1 MDHLPIFL
9 TLRDR
14 PVLMVGGGEAAARK
28 VRLLRKAGA
37 RIDLVAPRA
46 NAELTDLAGQG
57 GVAWHIRSFVP
68 ADLDHRVAVFSATG
82 IASLDEAVA
91 DGARA
96 RGLPVNVVDSPA
108 LSDFIMPAI
117 IDRNPVIV
125 AISSGGAA
133 PILAA
138 RVRAQIERLLPARLG
153 ALAQFSGRF
162 RSAVKARLPHGLSR
176 LRFWEGV
183 FEGAIADD
191 VLAGQP
197 ARAHGAMLRALNQ
210 GVPSQVNATDGIVY
224 LVGAGPGDPDL
235 LTLRALHLLQSAD
248 VIVHDR
254 LIGPQILDYARRDA
268 ARVYVGKAAGVPGLG
283 QDEINATLLRHARA
297 GKRVIRLKGG
307 DPFVFGRGGEEMG
320 YLRGHG
326 IVVEIVPGIT
336 AALGCAASAGVPL
349 TQRGVASAVTFVTGH
364 GSDGEPDVDW
374 SALSAANHTL
384 VIYMAAG
391 RAGQLAAKLTQHG
404 LKATTPVAIIENGTR
419 PDQQV
424 WTGQL
429 AGLLHGPAPLGAD
442 GPALIVVGDVAGQAQ
457 NAAAIAVPYAIAG

>member
-1 MDHLPIFL
+1 MNHLPIFL

-14 PVLMVGGGEAAARK
+14 PVLMVGAGEAAARK

-37 RIDLVAPRA
+37 RIDIVAPQA
-46 NAELTDLAGQG
+46 NAELAALAGQG
-57 GVAWHIRSFVP
+57 DVVWHIRPFVP
-68 ADLDHRVAVFSATG
+68 ADLDNRAAVFVATG
-82 IASLDEAVA
+82 LPGVDQAVA

-96 RGLPVNVVDSPA
+96 RNLPVNVVDNPA
-108 LSDFIMPAI
+108 LSSFIMPAI
-117 IDRNPVIV
+117 IDRDPLIV
-125 AISSGGAA
+125 AISSGGDA
-133 PILAA
+133 PILAR

-153 ALAQFSGRF
+153 ALAQFAGRF
-162 RSAVKARLPHGLSR
+162 RSAVKAHLPHGLPR

-183 FEGAIADD
+183 FDGAIADA

-197 ARAHGAMLRALNQ
+197 AHAHGRMLRAINQ
-210 GVPSQVNATDGIVY
+210 GVPTRTSAADGIVY

-254 LIGPQILDYARRDA
+254 LIGPDILDYARRDA
-268 ARVYVGKAAGVPGLG
+268 TRVYVGKAAGIPGLG

-307 DPFVFGRGGEEMG
+307 DPLVFGRGGEEMA

-326 IVVEIVPGIT
+326 IAVQIVPGIT

-364 GSDGEPDVDW
+364 GSNGEPDVNW
-374 SALSAANHTL
+374 SALAAANHTL
-384 VIYMAAG
+384 VVYMAAG
-391 RAGQLAAKLTQHG
+391 RAGEVAARLTEHG
-404 LKATTPVAIIENGTR
+404 LDHTTPVAIIENGTR

-429 AGLLHGPAPLGAD
+429 AALLHRPAPLGTN
-442 GPALIVVGDVAGQAQ
+442 GPALIVIGDVAAQTQ
-457 NAAAIAVPYAIAG
+457 NAAAIAAPDALVG